1 MQLIDTHAHVN
12 FNAFKDDG
20 EEVLRRCFEAGMSV
34 VNVGSQYSTSKRA
47 VEYAHKFAN
56 FKRDNPLDPIFPL
69 NPLEPPESISLINPL
84 NPLNPLNPI
93 IPLNPLKS
101 SENISPLNPFIPLNP
116 LEPSE
121 NISPLNP
128 LNPLGIYAAIG
139 IHPVHLKKG
148 SFTHQDP
155 WEIDEE
161 ESASSAGT
169 KIPTVGE
176 TFDYAKYLDL
186 AKDEKVVAIGEVG
199 LDYHHFE
206 ENDDIEFLKN
216 LQKETLVKFIQL
228 ANEVQKPVMIHCWGV
243 KSSKELD
250 HARTDAYDDLLE
262 ILEKHPVAKKGI
274 IHSFIGS
281 YKTANKFITLGYKL
295 GLNGIITYGDGY
307 DRLIKEID
315 LKNIVL
321 ETDCPYLTPRP
332 LEKGTRN
339 EPLFVSHV
347 AQKIADV
354 KGTSIEEVAKVTSQ
368 NAKEILRLF

>member
-1 MQLIDTHAHVN
+1 MKFFDTHAHVN

-47 VEYAHKFAN
+47 VEYAHKFENLEA
-56 FKRDNPLDPIFPL
+56 KPPLGGLASKF
-69 NPLEPPESISLINPL
+69 SV
-84 NPLNPLNPI
+84 
-93 IPLNPLKS
+93 
-101 SENISPLNPFIPLNP
+101 
-116 LEPSE
+116 
-121 NISPLNP
+121 
-128 LNPLGIYAAIG
+128 GIYAAIG

-186 AKDEKVVAIGEVG
+186 AQDEKVVAIGEVG

-307 DRLIKEID
+307 DRLIKEIG
-315 LKNIVL
+315 LENIVL

-354 KGTSIEEVAKVTSQ
+354 KNLSLEDVAKVTSQ
-368 NAKEILRLF
+368 NAKEVLGL